1 MCWNV
6 GTLRRIFYALPF
18 LAVAFI
24 GLGDLRLALLRAGL
38 PPRRPRPRASSFA
51 LIAPAQLI
59 GLLLTTRIITR
70 LFVKSATLVPRF
82 VAGVEPRGRGRRG
95 PRSRCSPNLVVAVI
109 LNALVTGIVVL
120 IVPPIFAALSL
131 AIPPKIRSF
140 GFAVASLWILPGLL
154 LLPVVGALADEWGI
168 RTGLILMVPVFLV
181 GAMVVASAGKEIE
194 KDIKRVWTSAAAQS
208 EVLYERR
215 QGRAK
220 LLLVRGVSVHYGA
233 VQVLFDV
240 DLEVDEGEIVAL
252 LGTNGAGQVDAA
264 EGDRRARRADR
275 GRDRLRRPRHELHA
289 AGRDRG
295 ARRDDGAGRRR
306 ACSRR

>member
-1 MCWNV
+1 M
-6 GTLRRIFYALPF
+6 R
-18 LAVAFI
+18 
-24 GLGDLRLALLRAGL
+24 
-38 PPRRPRPRASSFA
+38 
-51 LIAPAQLI
+51 
-59 GLLLTTRIITR
+59 
-70 LFVKSATLVPRF
+70 SATLIPRF
-82 VAGVEPRGRGRRG
+82 VAFVGLAVAVAWTAFAL
-95 PRSRCSPNLVVAVI
+95 SPNLVVAVI

-120 IVPPIFAALSL
+120 VVPPIFAALSL

-140 GFAVASLWILPGLL
+140 GFAVSALWILPGLI

-194 KDIKRVWTSAAAQS
+194 KDIKRVWTAAAAQS

-220 LLLVRGVSVHYGA
+220 LLLVRGVSVHYDS

-252 LGTNGAGQVDAA
+252 LGTNGAGKSTLLKAIAGIVDPS
-264 EGDRRARRADR
+264 EGAIVFD
-275 GRDRLRRPRHELHA
+275 GRDMTYTP

-295 ARRDDGAGRRR
+295 ARRDDGAGRPGRVPVADRPGEPPARGLAAPQGQGPHSARR
-306 ACSRR
+306 PSRCSRSSRSSGSGSTSRPATCPAASSRC